1 VLFSE
6 LITHHTKIIALME
19 CLELTSSIRFQV
31 GYKFYED
38 RSKKYISERAHLPNH
53 VVLSCRGIHN
63 FGVVSYNKL
72 TSNVL
77 VLYDCKFSMAD
88 VDITR
93 IEEWLRAV
101 SKPTSDRPVGK
112 MEKSRILPLLKLL
125 E

>member
-1 VLFSE
+1 MLALLECKE
-6 LITHHTKIIALME
+6 L
-19 CLELTSSIRFQV
+19 SSAIRFQV

-53 VVLSCRGIHN
+53 VVLSCRGLHN

-72 TSNVL
+72 TANVL

-88 VDITR
+88 VDINR
-93 IEEWLRAV
+93 IEDWLRAV
-101 SKPTSDRPVGK
+101 AKPSPEKAIEKG
-112 MEKSRILPLLKLL
+112 EKSRILPLLKLL

>member
-1 VLFSE
+1 MLALLECKE
-6 LITHHTKIIALME
+6 LISA
-19 CLELTSSIRFQV
+19 IRFQV

-38 RSKKYISERAHLPNH
+38 RSKKYCSDRAHLPNH

-72 TSNVL
+72 TANVL

-88 VDITR
+88 VDILR

-101 SKPTSDRPVGK
+101 GRPLAERVEKG
-112 MEKSRILPLLKLL
+112 EKSRILPLLKLL